1 MLLPLLIA
9 CAPTGSDTA
18 SPQAGPVRL
27 DDHHQLPFTTRL
39 EVSAQTMRSGED
51 ASVDWSRLQEGDRG
65 EAMIA
70 GDVTAVRLRQ
80 FADFTPAALTEGL
93 SAQTITQADVSVTL
107 RCQPVD
113 ETSRCSLSDFT
124 FEAGHYFDTPAALTE
139 GSGTWLA
146 EVFVDSAQPAAARI
160 LLLADDDAP
169 LADALL
175 TDDSSAVVVTASAPS
190 EPLPVGGTLDWS
202 DLTETGDGSAL
213 LADRVESAVLVA
225 AADVSALEALILD
238 PAGMP
243 AITSAEVYGETT
255 LTLDEALP
263 SGAPLWLIL
272 QGRGSEQ
279 HLTLSLFSLDPS

>member
-1 MLLPLLIA
+1 MLLSLLIA
-9 CAPTGSDTA
+9 CAPIGSDTA

-39 EVSAQTMRSGED
+39 EVSSQTMCSGED
-51 ASVDWSRLQEGDRG
+51 ASVDWSRLREGDRG
-65 EAMIA
+65 EALVA
-70 GDVTAVRLRQ
+70 GDVTTARLRQ
-80 FADFTPAALTEGL
+80 FADFTPAALLEGL

-107 RCQPVD
+107 RCQPAD

-124 FEAGHYFDTPAALTE
+124 FEAGHYFDTPGAFTE

-146 EVFVDSAQPAAARI
+146 EVFVAPDQPAAARI
-160 LLLADDDAP
+160 LLLASDDAS
-169 LADALL
+169 LAEAYL
-175 TDDSSAVVVTASAPS
+175 TDDSSAVVVTASALP
-190 EPLPVGGTLDWS
+190 EPLPVPVGGTLDWS

-213 LADRVESAVLVA
+213 LADRVESAVLVE
-225 AADVSALEALILD
+225 AADVSALESLILD
-238 PAGMP
+238 PAGV
-243 AITSAEVYGETT
+243 SAEVYGETT

-263 SGAPLWLIL
+263 SGDPLWLIL